1 MQELPEFEVF
11 TPSTLGDVLTFLSG
25 KGKGSKLLAGGTT
38 LIPGMRQEGVR
49 VSKVVD
55 LSGLG
60 ELRYIRR
67 TGGTIRVGG
76 LTTIDELAAADLLD
90 ERYYCLK
97 RMRYLFGSLATRNM
111 ATVGGN
117 LAAGPEGDLAEI
129 LLALDGR
136 VAVRSASGGRVAG
149 PADLELAEDEVI
161 VEAQFD
167 ELEGRVATWFNKL
180 EKRRENRRGI
190 TKTTTLLRL
199 SDDGTVANARIA
211 VSRAKGK
218 RVGRATMAESEL
230 VGRVPDGGAIRRAL
244 DTLESEI
251 APAGDHLGSARF
263 RKSVT
268 RAMVGEGLANCLK
281 ELADRQKM
289 GGLRG
294 R

>member
-11 TPSTLGDVLTFLSG
+11 TPSTLGEVLTFLSG

-67 TGGTIRVGG
+67 AGGTIRVGG
-76 LTTIDELAAADLLD
+76 LTTIDELATTDLLD
-90 ERYYCLK
+90 GRYNCFK
-97 RMRYLFGSLATRNM
+97 RMKNLFGSLATRNM
-111 ATVGGN
+111 ATVGGS
-117 LAAGPEGDLAEI
+117 LAAVPEGDLAEI

-136 VAVRSASGGRVAG
+136 VVIRSASGGRVAG
-149 PADLELAEDEVI
+149 PVELELAEDEVI

-167 ELEGRVATWFNKL
+167 ELEGLVATWFNKL
-180 EKRRENRRGI
+180 DKRRENRRGI
-190 TKTTTLLRL
+190 VTTTTLLSL
-199 SDDGTVANARIA
+199 SDDGTVADARIA
-211 VSRAKGK
+211 VSRARGEK
-218 RVGRATMAESEL
+218 VGRATGAESEL
-230 VGRVPDGGAIRRAL
+230 EGRVPREGAIRRAL

-251 APAGDHLGSARF
+251 APTGDYLGSARF

-281 ELADRQKM
+281 ELGDRQKM
-289 GGLRG
+289 GGVPG